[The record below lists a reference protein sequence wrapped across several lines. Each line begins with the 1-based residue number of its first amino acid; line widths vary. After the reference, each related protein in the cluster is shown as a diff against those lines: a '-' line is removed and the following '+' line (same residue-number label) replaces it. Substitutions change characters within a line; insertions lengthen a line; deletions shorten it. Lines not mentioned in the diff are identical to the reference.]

1 MTTTTIKEVMSTSLV
16 MTEPSTSVAQAATV
30 MGASRVSALLVADA
44 GTLVAIFTER
54 DVLHALSQDFGA
66 AETPI
71 SHWMTTNPVTTSPSA
86 SVEDG
91 LHVMLS
97 GGFRHLP
104 VVETD
109 GSLVGVVS
117 IRDLGRAIADH

>member
-1 MTTTTIKEVMSTSLV
+1 MTTIKEVMSTNLV
-16 MTEPSTSVAQAATV
+16 TTEATTSVAQAATV
-30 MGASRVSALLVADA
+30 MGSSRVSALLVAD
-44 GTLVAIFTER
+44 GRNLVAIFTER

-71 SHWMTTNPVTTSPSA
+71 SHWMTKDPVTTAPTA

-104 VVETD
+104 VVESD
-109 GSLVGVVS
+109 GSLVGMVS